1 MTLAGTVEPYKP
13 RRKLRP
19 SRTIRERPQTMLR
32 STLLIITVLTLTS
45 PIHAHDWFSELHSP
59 LGQSCCGENDC
70 RPVESRYNVQSGQ
83 LELQLDRMW
92 VPIDRRKV
100 VREQFS
106 PDGKYYACWRDPNYP
121 FCFILPLE
129 V

>member
-1 MTLAGTVEPYKP
+1 MLKSALLTATLVTLAN
-13 RRKLRP
+13 
-19 SRTIRERPQTMLR
+19 
-32 STLLIITVLTLTS
+32 

-83 LELQLDRMW
+83 LELRLDGMW
-92 VPIDRRKV
+92 VPIDHRKV

>member
-1 MTLAGTVEPYKP
+1 MLKSALLTAAALA
-13 RRKLRP
+13 
-19 SRTIRERPQTMLR
+19 
-32 STLLIITVLTLTS
+32 LTS
-45 PIHAHDWFSELHSP
+45 PSLAHDWFSELHSP
-59 LGQSCCGENDC
+59 AGQKCCGDNDC
-70 RPVESRYNVQSGQ
+70 RPVESRYNARSGQ
-83 LELQLDRMW
+83 LELRLDRIW
-92 VPIDRRKV
+92 VPIDYDKV